1 MLADYDVIFNV
12 VEQALIPGMALRACQ
27 LHEGDI
33 HKVSRLI
40 SAAVAERA
48 AAEVAAERS
57 INSIGDVVIMRDT
70 SSGSKKKRSRTD
82 EISATMPSNAASM
95 DGGDG
100 VPDLTPILPPST
112 APALAAL
119 DAENHPSTL
128 HEQFTAP
135 YLLYLKNGSH
145 LRTTG

>member
-12 VEQALIPGMALRACQ
+12 VEQALIPGMALRAACQ
-27 LHEGDI
+27 LYEGDI

-40 SAAVAERA
+40 SAAVGELA

-57 INSIGDVVIMRDT
+57 INSIGDVVLMRDT

-95 DGGDG
+95 DGG
-100 VPDLTPILPPST
+100 V
-112 APALAAL
+112 
-119 DAENHPSTL
+119 
-128 HEQFTAP
+128 
-135 YLLYLKNGSH
+135 GS
-145 LRTTG
+145 RTSRR